1 MSEQKL
7 SAFEKSVLAGLSS
20 RPALAAALLDA
31 WSQVPAYSTQNA
43 CTLVDLAQLGV
54 TEEQAAHTM
63 LLKAV
68 DLSLLEEASGGFRPR
83 GLAHDKFKRL
93 AFALNTIEHYARFVH
108 QDATTVQVVL
118 TKPPAPS
125 LLEIKLTEMG
135 WRTADIEPTEHAF
148 HSMVSAATR
157 RVIVMTPF
165 FDSKGAFWLQELFCV
180 ARQGIELVLILRTL
194 ENPHREDYPRG
205 YDCIARWLKEHGVRV
220 LNYSL
225 PRSTTFGRET
235 FHAKVVLCDSDA
247 AYLGSSNMTSASLEH
262 SMEMGVALRGRAAA
276 DVAVVVEAVMKAA
289 QPWV

>member
-31 WSQVPAYSTQNA
+31 WSQAHANSTQTA
-43 CTLVDLAQLGV
+43 RTLVDLAQLGV
-54 TEEQAAHTM
+54 TEEQSAHTM

-68 DLSLLEEASGGFRPR
+68 DLSLLEDVSGGFKPR
-83 GLAHDKFKRL
+83 GKAHDKFKRL
-93 AFALNTIEHYARFVH
+93 AFALNAIEHYTRFVH
-108 QDATTVQVVL
+108 QDSTTVQVVL

-125 LLEIKLTEMG
+125 SLETKLSEMG

-148 HSMVSAATR
+148 QSMVSAATR

-165 FDSKGAFWLQELFCV
+165 FDNKGARWLQELFLA
-180 ARQGIELVLILRTL
+180 ARPGVELVLVLRTL
-194 ENPHREDYPRG
+194 ESPHKDDYPIG
-205 YDCIARWLKEHGVRV
+205 YDGIATWLRDRGVGV

-225 PRSTTFGRET
+225 PRTSTFGRET
-235 FHAKVVLCDSDA
+235 FHAKVVLCDSDT

-262 SMEMGVALRGRAAA
+262 SMEMGVALRGRAAT
-276 DVAVVVEAVMKAA
+276 DVAVVLEAVMKAA
-289 QPWV
+289 QPWL